1 LFVWFLLASLDR
13 QCGFVSGFFL
23 LFGKCISAFQ
33 CGVVV
38 VVIIEL
44 PFDIVESFWIVV
56 HGVVWFCLLR
66 VYFSFFCSVLGSLFV
81 CLVP

>member
-1 LFVWFLLASLDR
+1 MN
-13 QCGFVSGFFL
+13 GFFL
-23 LFGKCISAFQ
+23 LFGNCIASFQ
-33 CGVVV
+33 CRVVVVV

-44 PFDIVESFWIVV
+44 PFGIVESFWIVV

-66 VYFSFFCSVLGSLFV
+66 VYFLFPCSVLGSVFV